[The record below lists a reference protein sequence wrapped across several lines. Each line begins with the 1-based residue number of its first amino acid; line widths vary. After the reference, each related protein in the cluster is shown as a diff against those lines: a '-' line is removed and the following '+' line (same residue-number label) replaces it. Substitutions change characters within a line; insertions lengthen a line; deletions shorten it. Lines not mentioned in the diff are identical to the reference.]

1 MQPDG
6 HSAAVQFLKLRGE
19 SAGDPQVSFVGDS
32 SVDAHTKLIT
42 VSIRHV
48 YERISPDWPPFIDAE
63 GSCYFSGAAKVSQ
76 VKCGVTGRWWGHVRE
91 YDIFA
96 DLKPGQLMPNVQGN
110 HAD

>member
-48 YERISPDWPPFIDAE
+48 YERIRL
-63 GSCYFSGAAKVSQ
+63 AAYHRRRRIVLFQ
-76 VKCGVTGRWWGHVRE
+76 RCG
-91 YDIFA
+91 
-96 DLKPGQLMPNVQGN
+96 
-110 HAD
+110 

>member
-42 VSIRHV
+42 VSIRH
-48 YERISPDWPPFIDAE
+48 WPPIIDAE